1 MTLKEKITTTLQETR
16 VPNIDKMLQFMEQYG
31 YFKCRSHSHNNWEG
45 GASQHMWAVYLIAK
59 ALRDQRRNE
68 PSIAKY
74 ATNQKLAIVC
84 LLHDLCDMH
93 VPSYDNTQNAKHG
106 HHGGKSKWIMENL
119 HVGTKAE
126 RMVVRNHM
134 KSSDPWTAG
143 TPEEVEEYNAL
154 HSLIT
159 KADHQASGTAWNST
173 RFRQGRTQHHG
184 VYTEDSSYLKAVA
197 MDRSVQS
204 GKYHLYMDE
213 NYELREYRNYNRN
226 LIQHLDCGYILSIQK
241 KQILFDGNKD
251 VISAAHDYTKKT
263 SKRLCIVVGANADT
277 PKDKDTRLRRGNKNE
292 QDVLICSNL
301 LSAFYH
307 GEKSQEK
314 GSKRYR
320 FEFTMRE
327 EVNEIYRQCKEK
339 NQSLYLPDV
348 KIIRE
353 GESCGFPFVEPWTV
367 DVLLVLGGRFDM
379 FVVPANLLL
388 IPD

>member
-1 MTLKEKITTTLQETR
+1 MTLKEKITKTLQETCA
-16 VPNIDKMLQFMEQYG
+16 PNINKMLLFMEQYG

-59 ALRDQRRNE
+59 ALRDERLNE
-68 PSIAKY
+68 LAVSKY
-74 ATNQKLAIVC
+74 ATDQKLAIVC

-134 KSSDPWTAG
+134 KSSALWTAG
-143 TPEEVEEYNAL
+143 TPEEVEEYNTL

-173 RFRQGRTQHHG
+173 RFKQGRTQHYG
-184 VYTEDSSYLKAVA
+184 IYTEDNSYLRAVA

-213 NYELREYRNYNRN
+213 NYELREYRNFNRK
-226 LIQHLDCGYILSIQK
+226 LIQHLDCGDILSIQK

-263 SKRLCIVVGANADT
+263 GKRLCIVVGANADI
-277 PKDKDTRLRRGNKNE
+277 PEDKDTRLRRGNKKE
-292 QDVLICSNL
+292 QDILICSNL

-314 GSKRYR
+314 ESRRYR

-327 EVNEIYRQCKEK
+327 EVKEIYRQCKEK

-348 KIIRE
+348 KMIRD
-353 GESCGFPFVEPWTV
+353 GESRGFPFVEPWTV
-367 DVLLVLGGRFDM
+367 DVLLVLHGRFDM
-379 FVVPANLLL
+379 FGVLSDRLVL
-388 IPD
+388 

>member
-1 MTLKEKITTTLQETR
+1 MTLKERITKTLQETH

-59 ALRDQRRNE
+59 VLRDERLNE
-68 PSIAKY
+68 PAISKY
-74 ATNQKLAIVC
+74 ATDQKLAIVC
-84 LLHDLCDMH
+84 LLHDLCDMGVSVYDDTYTKVSGH
-93 VPSYDNTQNAKHG
+93 GRKSY
-106 HHGGKSKWIMENL
+106 WIMKNL
-119 HVGTKAE
+119 NIGTEAE
-126 RMVVRNHM
+126 RRVVCNHM
-134 KSSDPWTAG
+134 HSSALWTAG

-159 KADHQASGTAWNST
+159 EADHEASGSAWNST
-173 RFRQGRTQHHG
+173 RFKQGRTQHHG
-184 VYTEDSSYLKAVA
+184 VYTEDNSYLRAVA

-226 LIQHLDCGYILSIQK
+226 HIQHLDCGNILTIQK
-241 KQILFDGNKD
+241 KQILLDSNKD

-263 SKRLCIVVGANADT
+263 GKRLCIVVGANADI
-277 PKDKDTRLRRGNKNE
+277 PEDKDTRLRRGNKNE
-292 QDVLICSNL
+292 QDILICSNL
-301 LSAFYH
+301 LSAFYRS
-307 GEKSQEK
+307 EKSQEK
-314 GSKRYR
+314 GTKRYR

-327 EVNEIYRQCKEK
+327 EVEEIYRQCTEK
-339 NQSLYLPDV
+339 NQGLYLPGV
-348 KIIRE
+348 KMIRD
-353 GESCGFPFVEPWTV
+353 GESRGFPFVEPWMV

-379 FVVPANLLL
+379 FAVPANLLL